1 MDDRGQDSDEA
12 LPHAAPPAGAIQPTA
27 PVLSDPAAATSP
39 AVDPVAPV
47 RSRGRDAWRTS
58 LREFFVI
65 VAGVLAA
72 LGAQAIWEGR
82 QEREL
87 EQSYLA
93 QLARDA
99 HENADRLASAI
110 LQDSAADI
118 AAGKLIRALDLDLPG
133 VAPDS
138 IMQWLDR
145 AGSSSEFQPVTG
157 THRAILETGDLR
169 VVRDERVRAA
179 LVSYATSLDRETARI
194 EQLRGATLDL
204 VPELARALPFMR
216 LIFSGGPDV
225 RRLDVAALQ
234 RNDEAAV
241 VIFALQ
247 AANRNRMGGL
257 RRMRAETLELL
268 DVLDDAGAR
277 ADTVPPQIAPT
288 P

>member
-1 MDDRGQDSDEA
+1 MDDRAQPA
-12 LPHAAPPAGAIQPTA
+12 RPAPAAPPAAPAQVPPTGASTAMPTT
-27 PVLSDPAAATSP
+27 PPRLRT
-39 AVDPVAPV
+39 
-47 RSRGRDAWRTS
+47 RDAWRTS
-58 LREFFVI
+58 LREFLII

-72 LGAQAIWEGR
+72 LGAQAAWEAR

-87 EQSYLA
+87 EQGYLA

-99 HENADRLASAI
+99 RENADRLENAI
-110 LQDSAADI
+110 QQDSTAHLAAVSLMRTLEYDI
-118 AAGKLIRALDLDLPG
+118 PG

-277 ADTVPPQIAPT
+277 ADTVPPQSAPT